1 MEGCFRVGVALAGG
15 AVLAVAGLTSGASG
29 MARSPGARTVTGP
42 RAAAPPVSAS
52 VRAPASA
59 SGVAKTRPAAA
70 IVTFTWGGGNADQ
83 TTALPIFHSY
93 RMHATFY
100 IPSGLV
106 CVPSRT
112 VSCAGSRYLT
122 LHDVHA
128 IAADGN
134 EIGGL
139 TVLHVPVT
147 GMPAAEAQ
155 REICDDRVNLSRW
168 GFTVTDFAYPF
179 GEVNPQA
186 EDLVRRCG
194 YNSGMGTGQ
203 LRGAGLCGSCAWA
216 ESVPPHN
223 PYLLRTPIEVA
234 SVGTVWSPATFE
246 SIVEGAQRHGGG
258 WVIFT
263 IHDVCP
269 AACPLGVTPAEL
281 RSVLAW
287 LTRQASRGTRVET
300 IGQVIGGTAKPVLPG
315 PAPRPILPPGV
326 TNDSL
331 SASGKGGYPACFQ
344 AARFGAN
351 TVAYSYHR
359 GNGPGG
365 AATET
370 IHMTRWTSGDAKLL
384 PTLDLGR
391 CAPPVTAGR
400 SYTIGEW
407 YKSTRPTQFDLYYRT
422 SVGNWAYWT
431 SSPRIAPATD
441 WTNDTWTTPALPSGA
456 TALSFGLTVGSV
468 GTITITRFSLAP
480 AHGSRGR
487 ILLLGLAL
495 LAFLAAFIAIRKI
508 RHSKADTPKVRV
520 SQLQLPAGP

>member
-1 MEGCFRVGVALAGG
+1 MERCFRVGAVLAGG
-15 AVLAVAGLTSGASG
+15 AVLAMAALTSGASG
-29 MARSPGARTVTGP
+29 SAGASD
-42 RAAAPPVSAS
+42 AAKA
-52 VRAPASA
+52 
-59 SGVAKTRPAAA
+59 RPAPV
-70 IVTFTWGGGNADQ
+70 IVTFTWGGGIADQ
-83 TTALPIFHSY
+83 MAALPIFRRY

-100 IPSGLV
+100 APSGLV

-122 LHDVHA
+122 LGDLHA

-155 REICDDRVNLSRW
+155 REICDDRMNLSRW

-179 GEVNPQA
+179 AEANPLA

-194 YNSGMGTGQ
+194 YNSALGTGQ
-203 LRGAGLCGSCAWA
+203 LRGAGLCGFCAWA
-216 ESVPPHN
+216 ETVPPRN
-223 PYLLRTPIEVA
+223 PYLLRTPIEVN

-246 SIVEGAQRHGGG
+246 SIVQGAQQHGGG

-269 AACPLGVTPAEL
+269 TACPLGVTPAEL
-281 RSVLAW
+281 GSVLGW
-287 LTRQASRGTRVET
+287 LAGQASHGTKVKT
-300 IGQVIGGTAKPVLPG
+300 ISQVIGAPAKPAVPG
-315 PAPRPILPPGV
+315 PAPRPIRPPGV
-326 TNDSL
+326 TNASL
-331 SASGKGGYPACFQ
+331 SATGKGGYPACFQ
-344 AARFGAN
+344 PAGFGAN
-351 TVAYSYHR
+351 TAVYSYHG

-370 IHMTRWTSGDAKLL
+370 IRMTKWTSGDAKLL

-391 CAPPVTAGR
+391 CAPSATAGR

-407 YKSTRPTQFDLYYRT
+407 YKSSKPTQFDLYYRT
-422 SVGNWAYWT
+422 SLGSWVYWI
-431 SSPRIAPATD
+431 SGPRRRPATD
-441 WTNDTWTTPALPSGA
+441 WTNDTWTTPALPAGA

-468 GTITITRFSLAP
+468 GTISITRFSLAP
-480 AHGSRGR
+480 VHSGHGWV
-487 ILLLGLAL
+487 LLLGLAL
-495 LAFLAAFIAIRKI
+495 LVLVAAFAALWGIR
-508 RHSKADTPKVRV
+508 RLKAAHGPG
-520 SQLQLPAGP
+520 AGSDNVKLDADSRL